1 MNNNYIKVSIKGR
14 NVNNYLKW
22 LIKQKLEI
30 NKINIINHKELEVLV
45 HYKDYKKLTKYSK
58 TYKIK
63 VIRKYGLLK
72 LKETIINNKI
82 IIISI
87 IISIFILN
95 YLSNIVFSIDIISN
109 NQEWIT
115 FLNKELDKNGIKKY
129 KLKKDYREI
138 EVIKNKI
145 LEDNKDVLEWLE
157 IIESGTKYIV
167 RYVER
172 KKEIKESE
180 YDYQSITSSKNA
192 IITEI
197 KAYNGEKVKD
207 VNEYVKKNDT
217 IISGVMEKTDG
228 TKIYTKGNGI
238 VYGEVWYKIEV
249 EYPYVYYEEKVTGN
263 HKKVFFIE
271 LLNKK
276 FPIFPYKKYRN
287 FKNNK
292 KYINENPLELLR
304 FSYEELYE
312 VIVYEDIYTKDEV
325 IDKAIEKASTKLLE
339 NNNKIVEIKNII
351 ILDKIDLN
359 SKIKLNL
366 FFSVKEDITKVVEI
380 KKELLEEK
388 TT

>member
-14 NVNNYLKW
+14 NVNNYIKW

-30 NKINIINHKELEVLV
+30 NKINIINQKELEVLV
-45 HYKDYKKLTKYSK
+45 HYKDYKKLKKYSK
-58 TYKIK
+58 TYKIN
-63 VIRKYGLLK
+63 VIRKYGLLR
-72 LKETIINNKI
+72 LKETISNNKI
-82 IIISI
+82 IIISVI
-87 IISIFILN
+87 ICIFILN

-115 FLNKELDKNGIKKY
+115 FLNKELDKNDIKKY
-129 KLKKDYREI
+129 KLKKNYREI
-138 EVIKNKI
+138 EIIKNKI

-172 KKEIKESE
+172 KKEVKESE

-197 KAYNGEKVKD
+197 KAYNGEKIKD
-207 VNEYVKKNDT
+207 LNEYVKKNET

-228 TKIYTKGNGI
+228 TKIYTKGKGI

-249 EYPYVYYEEKVTGN
+249 EYPYIYHEEKVTGN

-271 LLNKK
+271 LLNRKI
-276 FPIFPYKKYRN
+276 PIFPYKKYRN

-292 KYINENPLELLR
+292 KYIYENPLELLK